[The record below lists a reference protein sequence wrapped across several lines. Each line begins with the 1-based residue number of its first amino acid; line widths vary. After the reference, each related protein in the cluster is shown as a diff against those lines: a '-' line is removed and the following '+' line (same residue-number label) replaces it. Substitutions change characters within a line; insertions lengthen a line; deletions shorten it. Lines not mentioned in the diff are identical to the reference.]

1 MADELGNLEV
11 EVKKEWPVLISGVG
25 GITALIGLCV
35 TIGGGITWLANH
47 HRQEAERQARIALA
61 QAQEQQ
67 GDYQGA
73 VATYDEILKG
83 DSLYKPALDGQLA
96 ATMHWVED
104 FHVIGARTDDDVA
117 PAAAKEIDQ
126 IMPVLDAGLTRTK
139 GPQMA
144 DVEAHIGWAHWLNQG
159 IAEREFGPAAE
170 QNLRAALT
178 LDPNNVYAHAM
189 LGNWTL
195 QNHGDFADAVRHLD
209 AAAATGKVR
218 PFVRRLELGG
228 LRYLD
233 VKGARAAQVRVAND
247 MRIGGEPLDE
257 AYKSRIVSF
266 CFEPVV
272 TDHNE
277 LTESLSA
284 VPADDAWKTY
294 LWLDDK
300 ASGDYRAQ
308 VHAFVHASLLEVS
321 GDKAGSLAEFRAL
334 AQKAKDS
341 NGDMKDQTAAA
352 ITRLSHS

>member
-1 MADELGNLEV
+1 MDGELKNLEG
-11 EVKKEWPVLISGVG
+11 EVKKEWPAVISGVG

-35 TIGGGITWLANH
+35 SIGGGITWLVNH
-47 HRQEAERQARIALA
+47 HRQEAERQAKIALA

-73 VATYDEILKG
+73 VATFDGILKE
-83 DSLYKPALDGQLA
+83 DSLYKPALEGQLTA
-96 ATMHWVED
+96 AMQWVED

-117 PAAAKEIDQ
+117 PMAAKEIDQ
-126 IMPVLDAGLTRTK
+126 IMPVLDAGLTRAK
-139 GPQMA
+139 GVQMA

-170 QNLRAALT
+170 QNLRATLT

-189 LGNWTL
+189 LGNWIL
-195 QNHGDFADAVRHLD
+195 QNHGDFAEAMHHLD
-209 AAAATGKVR
+209 AAAATGKAR

-233 VKGARAAQVRVAND
+233 VKGARAAQVRVANE
-247 MRIGGEPLDE
+247 MRKGGEPLDE

-272 TDHNE
+272 TDHDE

-294 LWLDDK
+294 LWLDDQ
-300 ASGDYRAQ
+300 ASGDYRAS

-321 GDKAGSLAEFRAL
+321 GDKAGALAEFRAL
-334 AQKAKDS
+334 QPKLKDS
-341 NGDMKDQTAAA
+341 NGSMKDQTDAA
-352 ITRLSHS
+352 IKRLAHG